1 MVSEFQS
8 TSIDHA
14 EVLRRLEQELL
25 AFKLD
30 TETKLTEEA
39 SYTNPDPH
47 HHHHHSPSP
56 LTTHHS
62 PFNLHL
68 NTETELSGVVSSRF
82 TCGCSLRRTRSQAR
96 KLSGV
101 IVDQRKIGES
111 VDLAAAD
118 STLGRLK
125 EVELALLK
133 EREMRKTLE
142 HEVVAMQTLAL
153 TPTLTLNH
161 DPNPNPNPHQ
171 VEAMR
176 GERGATQAMVE
187 EALHASMHVHGGETP
202 TPTPPSPACDPTHR
216 ACDPTRPAYDLTH
229 LRRHRGARGEGQ
241 GVRPHDPQVS
251 E

>member
-1 MVSEFQS
+1 MVRVVSEFQS

-39 SYTNPDPH
+39 SYTNPDPDSH
-47 HHHHHSPSP
+47 PHPHQHPHPHP
-56 LTTHHS
+56 
-62 PFNLHL
+62 
-68 NTETELSGVVSSRF
+68 NTETKLSGVMSSPF
-82 TCGCSLRRTRSQAR
+82 TCGCSLCRTRLQAG

-133 EREMRKTLE
+133 EREMRKALE
-142 HEVVAMQTLAL
+142 HEVVAMQAL
-153 TPTLTLNH
+153 TPILIPTPNPNSNH
-161 DPNPNPNPHQ
+161 DPNPNPSPHQ
-171 VEAMR
+171 VVAMR

-187 EALHASMHVHGGETP
+187 EAVHASMRAHGGETL
-202 TPTPPSPACDPTHR
+202 TPTPPSPACDPHTS
-216 ACDPTRPAYDLTH
+216 PLRPYAPSPRLYAPPQAAP
-229 LRRHRGARGEGQ
+229 RRSRRRSRSAAA
-241 GVRPHDPQVS
+241 
-251 E
+251 